1 MNWDRA
7 TLKGMAKKALMG
19 SYWKSVLVGF
29 LLMLCTATAS
39 SGTARGA
46 EQAESQADAGI
57 FDQLTNNP
65 YFGVI
70 AMVIAAVALLAGIA
84 GIALRILVMNPLE
97 IGIRRYFMEDLYAP
111 CELDRLTYGFKMN
124 YVNGV
129 ITMLLRVVF
138 IALWTLLLII
148 PGIIKSYEYRMI
160 PYLLAE
166 NPDLEWRDA
175 FATSKRMMDG
185 EKWNAFVL
193 DLSFLGWVFLSLIT
207 LGLVGIFYVNPYK
220 GLTDAALYMA
230 LREKIS
236 LNPQGV

>member
-7 TLKGMAKKALMG
+7 TLKGMARNALMG

-39 SGTARGA
+39 SGSARGA
-46 EQAESQADAGI
+46 EQVESNTDTGVI
-57 FDQLTNNP
+57 DQLTHNP

-70 AMVIAAVALLAGIA
+70 AAMIAAVALLAGIA
-84 GIALRILVMNPLE
+84 GLALRILVMNPLE

-138 IALWTLLLII
+138 TMLWTLLLII

-160 PYLLAE
+160 PYILAE
-166 NPDLEWRDA
+166 NPDLEWREV

-193 DLSFLGWVFLSLIT
+193 DLSFLGWVLLSLVT

-236 LNPQGV
+236 FNPQGV

>member
-84 GIALRILVMNPLE
+84 GLALRILVMNPLE

-193 DLSFLGWVFLSLIT
+193 DLSFIGWILLSLVT

-236 LNPQGV
+236 LDPQGV